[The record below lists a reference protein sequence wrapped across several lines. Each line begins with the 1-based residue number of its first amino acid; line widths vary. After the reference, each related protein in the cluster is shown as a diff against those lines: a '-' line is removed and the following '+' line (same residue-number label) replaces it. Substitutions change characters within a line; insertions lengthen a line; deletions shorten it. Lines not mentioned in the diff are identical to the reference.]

1 MGTYLLNTDPQ
12 QSVLGRLPGAVLA
25 YAPYGALG
33 IVTTS
38 VVGFCG
44 QHRDPLTANYLLGN
58 GHRCYSPTLMRFLS
72 PDHLS
77 PFLRGGVN
85 AYSYCSGDPV
95 NRVDP
100 SGQWS
105 FKKLLIAGEVTY
117 GVSGALG
124 VANVTAAGMGSILDD
139 IPLLP
144 TMTDPL
150 GPANPPSVTGGTRF
164 MDFINY
170 QISLLTRVVTV
181 AGLLDAPWARPLAPV
196 VAAVTAARSVT
207 AVAGFAGVAGNLSHQ
222 AKRAR
227 ARGLNPYY
235 VAAQAYAK
243 GNNPMNVLLPM
254 WRAIQS
260 SGRGV
265 WSALEWA
272 RNRVVGRRASFGRAS
287 SNIRRDERTEDTR
300 L

>member
-12 QSVLGRLPGAVLA
+12 QSVLGRLPGAVQA

-38 VVGFCG
+38 VLGFCG
-44 QHRDPLTANYLLGN
+44 QHCDPLTANYLLGN

-72 PDHLS
+72 PDLLS
-77 PFLRGGVN
+77 PFQWGGVN

-100 SGQWS
+100 SGQFSWKWL
-105 FKKLLIAGEVTY
+105 FVAGEGIY

-139 IPLLP
+139 IALLP
-144 TMTDPL
+144 TRTDPP
-150 GPANPPSVTGGTRF
+150 GPANPPSVTGVTRF
-164 MDFINY
+164 ADYINY
-170 QISLLTRVVTV
+170 QTSVLTRVVTV
-181 AGLLDAPWARPLAPV
+181 AGLMDAPWARPLAPV
-196 VAAVTAARSVT
+196 VTAVTAARSV
-207 AVAGFAGVAGNLSHQ
+207 AALAGFAGVAGNLSYQ
-222 AKRAR
+222 ASRAR
-227 ARGLNPYY
+227 ARGQNPYY
-235 VAAQAYAK
+235 VAAQAFAK

-260 SGRGV
+260 AGRGV
-265 WSALEWA
+265 WSAVEWA